1 MITINKEEAMAL
13 IAKYGDDANIAI
25 TGRSKKGGR
34 KKYYAS
40 EERHIVNFIKNFRKE
55 HFLTLLKEG

>member
-1 MITINKEEAMAL
+1 MAL

-34 KKYYAS
+34 KQYYAS

-55 HFLTLLKEG
+55 HFRTLLKEG